1 MIYSVKPLDLWHWA
15 KFRAN
20 PGDIAYYYDP
30 IIDHMF
36 ICQYLGPDYT
46 PAYKIVQERTIGEYL
61 QNQEEAKKVVELK
74 PCPFCGGEA
83 ELTSKKDSWG
93 QGLCVDDYFVKCT
106 VCECTSKHASDYRKT
121 VTECKTEVVDAW
133 NRRYSK

>member
-1 MIYSVKPLDLWHWA
+1 MIYLVKPFDLLSWTRLKA
-15 KFRAN
+15 V

-30 IIDHMF
+30 IINHTL
-36 ICQYLGPDYT
+36 IYHYTEPDSRPT
-46 PAYKIVQERTIGEYL
+46 YKIVQERTIGEYL

-83 ELTSKKDSWG
+83 KLTSKKDSWG
-93 QGLCVDDYFVKCT
+93 QGLCVDEYFVKCT

-133 NRRYSK
+133 NRRY